1 MLPRFLFALACT
13 LSMSMSAMAA
23 TPSVLTTIKP
33 VQLIAAAVL
42 DGVAEPDVLL
52 PPGASPHNYALR
64 PSDRRRIASADR
76 LYWVGPDLERFLQQL
91 LDSQPRA
98 RRLDVI
104 SGVTLR
110 SFDDAHQHADEHDE
124 HGHDTQHSAHEHDDH
139 QHAPGS
145 RDPHIWLSVRNAQH
159 IAQWMATDLAGLYPE
174 HGERLQ
180 RNAADFIQRL
190 DQLHER
196 QRQRLQPLADKPY
209 FVFHDAYGYLQD
221 SLGVHPR
228 GVFTLSEEIQPGA
241 RHVNTLRQQLTAAG
255 PSCVFREPQFP
266 ARRAETITAGLPVRS
281 AELDPL
287 GMDITPNAQGY
298 EQLLETL
305 GNTLASCLEK
315 L

>member
-1 MLPRFLFALACT
+1 MLLRFLFAIACG
-13 LSMSMSAMAA
+13 LVVSVSAVAA

-42 DGVAEPDVLL
+42 GDIAEPDVLL

-91 LDSQPRA
+91 LDSQPSA
-98 RRLDVI
+98 RRLDEVPEL
-104 SGVTLR
+104 TLR
-110 SFDDAHQHADEHDE
+110 RFDDEHD
-124 HGHDTQHSAHEHDDH
+124 HDGQNYPAHEHDDH
-139 QHAPGS
+139 EHAPGS
-145 RDPHIWLSVRNAQH
+145 LDPHIWLSVRNAQH
-159 IAQWMATDLAGLYPE
+159 IARWMAADLAVLYPE

-180 RNAADFIQRL
+180 RNAADFVQRL
-190 DQLHER
+190 DRLHER
-196 QRQRLQPLADKPY
+196 QRQRLKPLADKPY

-228 GVFTLSEEIQPGA
+228 GVFTQSEEIQPGA

-266 ARRAETITAGLPVRS
+266 ARRVETITAGLPVHS

-287 GMDITPNAQGY
+287 GMDITPDARGY

-305 GNTLASCLEK
+305 GDRLARCLEA

>member
-1 MLPRFLFALACT
+1 MLLRFLFTLACG
-13 LSMSMSAMAA
+13 LGVSVSAIAA

-42 DGVAEPDVLL
+42 EGVAEPDVLL

-76 LYWVGPDLERFLQQL
+76 IYWVGPDLERFLQQL
-91 LDSQPRA
+91 LDSQTSA
-98 RRLDVI
+98 RRLDEVPEL
-104 SGVTLR
+104 TMR
-110 SFDDAHQHADEHDE
+110 RFDDEHAEHEHDGE
-124 HGHDTQHSAHEHDDH
+124 DHPAHEHDDH
-139 QHAPGS
+139 EHASGS
-145 RDPHIWLSVRNAQH
+145 LDPHIWLSVRNAQH
-159 IAQWMATDLAGLYPE
+159 IAQWMATDLAVLYPE
-174 HGERLQ
+174 HGERMQ
-180 RNAADFIQRL
+180 RNAADFVLRL

-196 QRQRLQPLADKPY
+196 QQLRLQPLADKPY

-241 RHVNTLRQQLTAAG
+241 RHVHTLRQQLTAAG

-266 ARRAETITAGLPVRS
+266 ARRVETLTAGLPVRS

-287 GMDITPNAQGY
+287 GMDIAPDAQGY

-305 GNTLASCLEK
+305 GDRLASCLEA

>member
-1 MLPRFLFALACT
+1 MLLRFLFVLACG
-13 LSMSMSAMAA
+13 LGVSASAMAA

-42 DGVAEPDVLL
+42 EGVAEPDVLL

-64 PSDRRRIASADR
+64 PSDRRRIVNADR

-91 LDSQPRA
+91 LDSQLSA
-98 RRLDVI
+98 RRLDEVPEL
-104 SGVTLR
+104 TLR
-110 SFDDAHQHADEHDE
+110 RFDDEHAEHSHDDHQAHESEPEHDE
-124 HGHDTQHSAHEHDDH
+124 HE
-139 QHAPGS
+139 HAPGS
-145 RDPHIWLSVRNAQH
+145 LDPHIWLSVRNAQH
-159 IAQWMATDLAGLYPE
+159 IALWMATDLAEVYPE

-180 RNAADFIQRL
+180 RNAADFVQRL
-190 DQLHER
+190 DHLHER

-221 SLGVHPR
+221 SLGIHPR

-255 PSCVFREPQFP
+255 PTCVFREPQFP
-266 ARRAETITAGLPVRS
+266 ARRVESLTAGLPVRS

-287 GMDITPNAQGY
+287 GMDITPDARGY
-298 EQLLETL
+298 ETLLETL
-305 GNTLASCLEK
+305 GDTLANCLEE

>member
-1 MLPRFLFALACT
+1 MLLRFLFALVCG
-13 LSMSMSAMAA
+13 LGVSVSAMAA

-42 DGVAEPDVLL
+42 EGVAEPEVLL

-64 PSDRRRIASADR
+64 PSDRRRIANADR

-91 LDSQPRA
+91 LDSQPSA
-98 RRLDVI
+98 RRLDEVPEL
-104 SGVTLR
+104 TLR
-110 SFDDAHQHADEHDE
+110 RFDNEHAEHSHDDHDHQ
-124 HGHDTQHSAHEHDDH
+124 AHEHDDH
-139 QHAPGS
+139 EHAPGS

-159 IAQWMATDLAGLYPE
+159 IAQWMATDLAGVYPE
-174 HGERLQ
+174 YGERLQ
-180 RNAADFIQRL
+180 RNAADFVQRL

-221 SLGVHPR
+221 SLGIHPR

-255 PSCVFREPQFP
+255 PTCVFREPQFP
-266 ARRAETITAGLPVRS
+266 ARRVESLTAGLPVRS

-287 GMDITPNAQGY
+287 GMDITPDAQGY
-298 EQLLETL
+298 ETLLETL
-305 GNTLASCLEK
+305 GDTLASCLEE